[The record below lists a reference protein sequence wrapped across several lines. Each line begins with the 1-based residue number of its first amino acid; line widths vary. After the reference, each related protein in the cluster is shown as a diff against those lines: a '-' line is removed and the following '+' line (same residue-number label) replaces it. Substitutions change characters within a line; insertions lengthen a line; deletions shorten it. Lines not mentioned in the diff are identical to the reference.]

1 MLGPARDPARPPTT
15 CTMPPAHTALAVHTP
30 ARARAH
36 TYTNTNAHSPPEP
49 ARLAKAA
56 ESRQRPA
63 QATWEVSKKLRG
75 MEGKTDSTARS
86 PSAKATRNV
95 HPPGSQA
102 PATLSCPQPVGWS
115 GRWPLARAVPQHSF
129 RLFAGSAPLDSRKFR
144 PHSE

>member
-15 CTMPPAHTALAVHTP
+15 CTMPPAHTALAVHKP
-30 ARARAH
+30 ARARTH

-86 PSAKATRNV
+86 PSATGHQERSSPRLPSPGYAQLSAASRVVRKVAPCTRCATA
-95 HPPGSQA
+95 QF
-102 PATLSCPQPVGWS
+102 PALC
-115 GRWPLARAVPQHSF
+115 RKCSF
-129 RLFAGSAPLDSRKFR
+129 R
-144 PHSE
+144 